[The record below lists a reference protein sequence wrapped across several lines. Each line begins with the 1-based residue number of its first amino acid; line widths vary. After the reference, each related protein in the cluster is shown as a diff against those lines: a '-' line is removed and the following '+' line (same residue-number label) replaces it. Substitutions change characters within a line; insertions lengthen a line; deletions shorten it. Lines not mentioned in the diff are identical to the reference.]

1 MTRQSEVMMVW
12 RQASRRHQPS
22 SCRWTCVAYSPS
34 ATGKRMSEYLLCTD
48 IDDRRWW
55 PVATGVANGLWTIR
69 LGSELE
75 ARPLS
80 LSVGQLVSSRS
91 LLSGDWWDRTLEST
105 WPIYI
110 FCNEWRWDKWCFL
123 LKLYWTFFETLSYYI
138 YESHLFLIYIIKC

>member
-1 MTRQSEVMMVW
+1 
-12 RQASRRHQPS
+12 
-22 SCRWTCVAYSPS
+22 
-34 ATGKRMSEYLLCTD
+34 MSEYLLCTD

-91 LLSGDWWDRTLEST
+91 LLSGD
-105 WPIYI
+105 
-110 FCNEWRWDKWCFL
+110 
-123 LKLYWTFFETLSYYI
+123 
-138 YESHLFLIYIIKC
+138 